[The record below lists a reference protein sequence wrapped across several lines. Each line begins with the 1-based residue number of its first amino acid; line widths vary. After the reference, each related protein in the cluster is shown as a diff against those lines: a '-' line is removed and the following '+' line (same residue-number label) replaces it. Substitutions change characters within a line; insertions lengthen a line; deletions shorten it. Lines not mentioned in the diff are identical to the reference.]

1 MFAFFLFFAA
11 AEGLDIFVVAPRWAD
26 FGGAFF
32 TLGFGSLDKALTTFP
47 DFFVERLEGLLGF
60 FAAFLVKAD
69 IQTPSS
75 RSTRGGMVYEF
86 WGNVPLGL
94 FEPTS

>member
-1 MFAFFLFFAA
+1 MFGFFLAA
-11 AEGLDIFVVAPRWAD
+11 AEGLDDFAADPRWAGLGAAL
-26 FGGAFF
+26 FG
-32 TLGFGSLDKALTTFP
+32 LGFGALDKALTAFP
-47 DFFVERLEGLLGF
+47 DFFVERLEGLLSF

-86 WGNVPLGL
+86 WGNVPLGP